1 MTDYPITDKPM
12 KIKLVHAHF
21 LISIG
26 DYSNERIGFT
36 VEPEDEETLEQVVA
50 VLRAEAIKVVGTKAN
65 ELYDA
70 RSILQKECY
79 ALEKKLTK
87 VRSEWD
93 DTAEFLRTQ
102 GIKPDAPPMPQFNNL
117 LAAVKVEE
125 ESVSEAEIV
134 DGF

>member
-1 MTDYPITDKPM
+1 M

-36 VEPEDEETLEQVVA
+36 VEPEDEETLEEVVGA
-50 VLRAEAIKVVGTKAN
+50 LRAEAIKVVGPKAN
-65 ELYDA
+65 ELYDL
-70 RSILQKECY
+70 RSTLQKQCHEV
-79 ALEKKLTK
+79 EKKITK

-93 DTAEFLRTQ
+93 ATAEFLRTQ

-117 LAAVKVEE
+117 LSAVKVEE
-125 ESVSEAEIV
+125 ELVSEAEIV

>member
-1 MTDYPITDKPM
+1 M
-12 KIKLVHAHF
+12 KIKQIHAHF

-36 VEPEDEETLEQVVA
+36 VEPEEEDTVESVVSE
-50 VLRAEAIKVVGTKAN
+50 LRNQAIKVVGLKAD
-65 ELYDA
+65 ELYSL
-70 RSILQKECY
+70 RRNLQEQCW

-87 VRSEWD
+87 THAEWNA
-93 DTAEFLRTQ
+93 TAEFLRAQ

-125 ESVSEAEIV
+125 ESQSEAEIV

>member
-1 MTDYPITDKPM
+1 M
-12 KIKLVHAHF
+12 KVKLIHAHF

-36 VEPEDEETLEQVVA
+36 VEPEDGDTVDSIVSTLRTEAKKA
-50 VLRAEAIKVVGTKAN
+50 VGPKAD

-70 RSILQKECY
+70 QSSLRNECY

-93 DTAEFLRTQ
+93 ATAEFLKAQ

-117 LAAVKVEE
+117 LSAVKVEE

>member
-1 MTDYPITDKPM
+1 M

-36 VEPEDEETLEQVVA
+36 AEPEDGDTVESMVA
-50 VLRAEAIKVVGTKAN
+50 ELRDKAIKAVGPKAN

-70 RSILQKECY
+70 RSILERQCN
-79 ALEKKLTK
+79 ALEKKLTT

-125 ESVSEAEIV
+125 ESVSETEIV

>member
-1 MTDYPITDKPM
+1 M
-12 KIKLVHAHF
+12 KIKQIHAHF

-36 VEPEDEETLEQVVA
+36 VELDDEETVEQVIKS
-50 VLRAEAIKVVGTKAN
+50 LRAEAIKAVGPKAN

-70 RSILQKECY
+70 RSILQREYY
-79 ALEKKLTK
+79 ALEKKIAK
-87 VRSEWD
+87 ARDDWD
-93 DTAEFLRTQ
+93 ATAEFLKTQ
-102 GIKPDAPPMPQFNNL
+102 GIKPDASPMPQFNNL

-125 ESVSEAEIV
+125 ESVTEAEMV

>member
-1 MTDYPITDKPM
+1 M
-12 KIKLVHAHF
+12 KIKLIHAHF

-50 VLRAEAIKVVGTKAN
+50 ALRAEAIEVVGPKAN
-65 ELYDA
+65 ELYDL
-70 RSILQKECY
+70 RSTLQKQCY
-79 ALEKKLTK
+79 EVEKKLTK
-87 VRSEWD
+87 ARSEWD
-93 DTAEFLRTQ
+93 ATAEFLKTQ

-117 LAAVKVEE
+117 LSAVKVEE
-125 ESVSEAEIV
+125 ESVSQAEIV

>member
-1 MTDYPITDKPM
+1 M

-50 VLRAEAIKVVGTKAN
+50 ALRAEAIKVVGTKAN
-65 ELYDA
+65 ELYDLRSTLKKQCYEVEKRLIKA
-70 RSILQKECY
+70 RN
-79 ALEKKLTK
+79 
-87 VRSEWD
+87 EWD
-93 DTAEFLRTQ
+93 ATAEFLKTQ

-117 LAAVKVEE
+117 LSAVKVEE
-125 ESVSEAEIV
+125 ELVSEAEIV

>member
-1 MTDYPITDKPM
+1 M
-12 KIKLVHAHF
+12 KIKQIHAHF

-36 VEPEDEETLEQVVA
+36 VELEEEDTVESVVSE
-50 VLRAEAIKVVGTKAN
+50 LRNQAIKVVGAKAD
-65 ELYDA
+65 ELYSH
-70 RSILQKECY
+70 RRNLQEQCWAVEKR
-79 ALEKKLTK
+79 LEKAHT
-87 VRSEWD
+87 EWNA
-93 DTAEFLRTQ
+93 TAEFLRTQ

-125 ESVSEAEIV
+125 ESHSEAEIV

>member
-1 MTDYPITDKPM
+1 MI
-12 KIKLVHAHF
+12 IKLIHAHF

-36 VEPEDEETLEQVVA
+36 VEPEDEETLEQVVTA
-50 VLRAEAIKVVGTKAN
+50 LRAEAIKVIGPKAK
-65 ELYDA
+65 ELYEA
-70 RSILQKECY
+70 RSILRGECY

-87 VRSEWD
+87 ARSEWD
-93 DTAEFLRTQ
+93 ATAEFLKTQ

-117 LAAVKVEE
+117 LSAVKVEE
-125 ESVSEAEIV
+125 ELVSEAEIV

>member
-1 MTDYPITDKPM
+1 M

-36 VEPEDEETLEQVVA
+36 VELEEGETIESVVTALRSEARKA
-50 VLRAEAIKVVGTKAN
+50 VGPKAD
-65 ELYDA
+65 ELYEA
-70 RSILQKECY
+70 RSILQKQCY
-79 ALEKKLTK
+79 ALEKKINE

-93 DTAEFLRTQ
+93 ATAEFLRTQ
-102 GIKPDAPPMPQFNNL
+102 GIKPDAPPMPQFSNL
-117 LAAVKVEE
+117 LAAVKVDE
-125 ESVSEAEIV
+125 ESVEQAEIV